1 MKRRSVRGSSAV
13 EFTFS
18 LLVLMPML
26 MGTSVIGIN
35 LSRAIQ
41 VTQFCRDVAHM
52 YAYGVDFSQ
61 AGNQTLLTNLAQG
74 LNIQTSGGNG
84 VVTFSTITF
93 VGANDCTAAG
103 LSANTT
109 SCPNLN
115 QAVYTRRFVVG
126 DPSKMSSHY
135 GSPNSG
141 IIGVDGYIAAADY
154 LTNPSARAA
163 GFSSLMSLSSGQFAY
178 LTEAYVAAPDL
189 DWKGYMSG
197 TGAYAFNIF

>member
-1 MKRRSVRGSSAV
+1 MRRRRERGSNAV

-18 LLVLMPML
+18 LLVLMPL
-26 MGTSVIGIN
+26 LVGTKVVGIN
-35 LSRAIQ
+35 LLRAIQ
-41 VTQFCRDVAHM
+41 VTQFCRDVGHM

-61 AGNQTLLTNLAQG
+61 PANQTLLTHLAQG
-74 LNIQTSGGNG
+74 LDVRISGGNG
-84 VVTFSTITF
+84 VVIFSTVTS

-103 LSANTT
+103 LQANTT

-135 GSPNSG
+135 GSPDSG
-141 IIGVDGYIAAADY
+141 IVGANGYITAANY
-154 LTNPSARAA
+154 LKNRSARAP
-163 GFSSLMSLSSGQFAY
+163 GFTSLMSLSSGQFAY

-189 DWKGYMSG
+189 EWRGSMTSP
-197 TGAYAFNIF
+197 GAYAFNIF